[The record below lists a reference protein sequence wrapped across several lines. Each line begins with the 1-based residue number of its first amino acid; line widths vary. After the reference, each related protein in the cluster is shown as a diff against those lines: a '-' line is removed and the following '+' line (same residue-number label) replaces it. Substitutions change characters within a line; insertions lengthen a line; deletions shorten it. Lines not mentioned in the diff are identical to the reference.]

1 MSVNCIDQYNPNAG
15 NGIGRSLMRDGTEYT
30 APPPEESHAIVNA
43 YSKHVLHAIKHH
55 ARTTPQIP
63 TPLPKQQIQI
73 LVPCQN

>member
-43 YSKHVLHAIKHH
+43 YSKQPRCAVKHH
-55 ARTTPQIP
+55 ARTTPQIH
-63 TPLPKQQIQI
+63 TTLPKQQI